1 MPRPY
6 TMPKIDDI
14 LSDPYFI
21 QLDKEVSKFNIFH
34 ATDMKNR
41 EIKHTKFLGFLLDPN
56 ESHQLG
62 TKFLWTFLTKLIA
75 AGVRDLD
82 LISLDTEYTR
92 INIEYNLKGGRID
105 LLLEIP
111 KGDEITIIAIENK
124 IRAQEGSCQL
134 QTYKNKINTKF
145 PNNPK
150 KYIYLTLD
158 REESSDPAW
167 INVTYADTVIPAI
180 KELLS
185 ASKETLSDYL
195 RFVLQNYIEIIEKD
209 ENKYDYAMEIYNLIN
224 SEVTNKIKEINFS
237 QSPSNTPEY
246 RLQLRYPRAIQYIKD
261 YDTDIRS
268 KILVDFQNL
277 IKKYHKDYPNL
288 RLESSNR
295 NYLRF
300 TYLNPEVQDFLDKG
314 ICSEPTTKWLESRL
328 HLAFEIQIRK
338 NENNSIKP
346 LIKIFLGP
354 TNEEFNLRTQL
365 CNKISEKLNQRIFD
379 AVGLIWK
386 SIKTIEISKTTL
398 NKDETNKFIKE
409 ELKKLLPSGENHRYA
424 KAINEG
430 IKEFAK
436 EYEDKLIEIG
446 ISQEILQKT
455 IEQA

>member
-6 TMPKIDDI
+6 IMPKIDDI

-21 QLDKEVSKFNIFH
+21 QLDKELSKFNIFH

-62 TKFLWTFLTKLIA
+62 TKFLWTFLTKLMA

-185 ASKETLSDYL
+185 ASEETLSNYL
-195 RFVLQNYIEIIEKD
+195 RFILQDYIEIIEED
-209 ENKYDYAMEIYNLIN
+209 ENGYDSAMQIYNLIN
-224 SEVTNKIKEINFS
+224 REVIDRIKEIDFS

-246 RLQLRYPRAIQYIKD
+246 RLQLRYPRATQYIKD
-261 YDTDIRS
+261 YDDDVRS

-277 IKKYHKDYPNL
+277 IKEYQKNHPNL

-300 TYLNPEVQDFLDKG
+300 TYLKPEAQDFLRNG
-314 ICSEPTTKWLESRL
+314 ICSAPTRTWLKDRL
-328 HLAFEIQIRK
+328 HLAFEIQIKR
-338 NENNSIKP
+338 NENNLIKP
-346 LIKIFLGP
+346 IIKIILGP
-354 TNEEFNLRTQL
+354 TNQDFNLRVQL
-365 CNKISEKLNQRIFD
+365 CRKIAEKLGQENFNTDGKNWTTIKVTATSEPTSEKDKINNFIEKQLEK
-379 AVGLIWK
+379 LI
-386 SIKTIEISKTTL
+386 SP
-398 NKDETNKFIKE
+398 KE
-409 ELKKLLPSGENHRYA
+409 KYHHIT
-424 KAINEG
+424 AINEG

-436 EYEDKLIEIG
+436 EYENKLI
-446 ISQEILQKT
+446 
-455 IEQA
+455 